1 MLKLTILVKRRA
13 DLTQAQFDAHWRDL
27 HGPLVRS
34 HQDSLRIRRYVQT
47 VPLDNPAAQAAIQ
60 TSRGSA
66 AAEFDGCAELWWD
79 SLEEAATARATPEGV
94 RALQALIED
103 ERRFIDLS
111 QSVLWY
117 GTERQMIPE
126 VA

>member
-13 DLTQAQFDAHWRDL
+13 DLTRAQFDAHWRDH

-34 HQDSLRIRRYVQT
+34 HQTTLRIRRYVQT
-47 VPLDNPAAQAAIQ
+47 MPLDNPAAQAAIQ
-60 TSRGSA
+60 ASRDSA
-66 AAEFDGCAELWWD
+66 AADFDGCAELWWD
-79 SLEEAATARATPEGV
+79 SLEEAVAARGTSEGLH
-94 RALQALIED
+94 ALQALIED

-117 GTERQMIPE
+117 GTERQMIPDI
-126 VA
+126 A

>member
-13 DLTQAQFDAHWRDL
+13 DLTQAQFDAHWRDR

-60 TSRGSA
+60 ASRGSMA
-66 AAEFDGCAELWWD
+66 ADFDGCAELWWD
-79 SLEEAATARATPEGV
+79 SLEEAAAARATPEGV

-103 ERRFIDLS
+103 ERRFVDLS

-117 GTERQMIPE
+117 GTERQVIPDS
-126 VA
+126 A